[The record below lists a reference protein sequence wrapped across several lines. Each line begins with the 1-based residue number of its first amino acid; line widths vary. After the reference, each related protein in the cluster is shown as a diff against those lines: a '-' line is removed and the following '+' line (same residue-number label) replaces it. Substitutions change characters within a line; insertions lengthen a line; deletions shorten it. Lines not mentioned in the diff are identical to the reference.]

1 MFYAVVSSNE
11 NLCIYCFFQIYIA
24 TTKLDHFSLIIFVFV
39 IANLPKLIYMKSV
52 GMKWYFILFVI
63 LFESYKIT
71 ASILRLYS
79 TVHLKTDIN

>member
-1 MFYAVVSSNE
+1 MFHGPFCSYHFIYLLFVQHSDEAYCSIVAMFYAVVSSNE

-52 GMKWYFILFVI
+52 GMK
-63 LFESYKIT
+63 
-71 ASILRLYS
+71 
-79 TVHLKTDIN
+79 